1 MRIKVDAHITKRQK
15 KQLIQKLGYNIC
27 SLKKM
32 FEDLGYKVGGNISIG
47 LLRNNDIICWKNQ
60 EDYILLR
67 RIIYSLTLTLTCA
80 GCCTTCSQHEICAI
94 SRKSEE
100 LYPFLEN
107 SRLEVIF
114 KKHIETT
121 IKEQLQLF

>member
-1 MRIKVDAHITKRQK
+1 MRIKVNTHITKRQK

-32 FEDLGYKVGGNISIG
+32 FEDLGYIVEGDISIG
-47 LLRNNDIICWKNQ
+47 LLRTNDLICWKNQ

-67 RIIYSLTLTLTCA
+67 RIIYSLTLTLSCP
-80 GCCTTCSQHEICAI
+80 GCCTTCSQDEICAI
-94 SRKSEE
+94 SRKSEK

-107 SRLEVIF
+107 SRLDVIF
-114 KKHIETT
+114 EKYIDTT
-121 IKEQLQLF
+121 IKEQLLQS